1 MYIMQIEGSI
11 SINKDKPTIWNF
23 VSVPDRIVTCL
34 PGLQESS
41 IEGNTIRAKIKA
53 GIGLIRSSF
62 NVTVMIEE
70 NDTAN
75 YHARLSL
82 AGSGASSSFNA
93 DVVIDLKDGADGL
106 PALAYSSDAKIGG
119 PLGSMASQ
127 ILEGAVQKMVGQIFT
142 CVNEKLKA

>member
-1 MYIMQIEGSI
+1 MQIEGNI
-11 SINKDKPTIWNF
+11 SINKDKPAIWNF

-41 IEGNTIRAKIKA
+41 IEGNTIKAKIKA
-53 GIGLIRSSF
+53 GIGLIRGSF
-62 NVTVMIEE
+62 NVTVIIEE
-70 NDTAN
+70 NDTVN

-93 DVVIDLKDGADGL
+93 DVIIDLKDGADGL
-106 PALAYSSDAKIGG
+106 PALVYSSDAKIGG
-119 PLGSMASQ
+119 PLGSMASP
-127 ILEGAVQKMVGQIFT
+127 ILKGAVQKMVGQIFT